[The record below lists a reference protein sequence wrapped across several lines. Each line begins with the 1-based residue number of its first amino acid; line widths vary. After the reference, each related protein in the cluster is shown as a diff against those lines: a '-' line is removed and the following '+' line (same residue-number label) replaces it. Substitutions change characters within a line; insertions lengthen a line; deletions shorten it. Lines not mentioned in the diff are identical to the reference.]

1 MSLRRYLVLILSAI
15 LILVTFTAAIQGY
28 KNSMLQAS
36 SMADNNL
43 KLLAETLE
51 QLDTSALQMVANK
64 QQSQGIVI
72 QLWQHKKLVLT
83 SNSNITSP
91 LSFFE
96 KGFSNQNVAAKRW
109 RVYSYKQA
117 YTQGKDNWI
126 IVAQPIAEQFT
137 MAEQLIL
144 SAMTPLIFSI
154 PLLAL
159 LIWFIVW
166 RALTPLTQ
174 LISLLQQK
182 RANDLSPVSLP
193 NLSTELIAVQSTLN
207 QLFSRLEH
215 SFTQEKQ
222 FASDAAHEL
231 RTPLT
236 ALTITSNN
244 LLKEE
249 PENNTVQQLAS
260 SVERMAHVIDQILVL
275 NRTTPE
281 QFSHQLQQTNI
292 RLIAQQVIVQLYPE
306 INKKQQN
313 IELDADDI
321 VFPSSEFALATL
333 LQNLISNASKYS
345 PTKSSIIVTI
355 KKVDNI
361 IQLTVEDSGE
371 GIAVS
376 ERDRVFNRFY
386 RIGGDQHHS
395 QVIGCGLGLAI
406 VKHVVILHQGKISLC
421 TSPKLGGL
429 LVLIEL
435 PLTYIDDD
443 VGELVL

>member
-1 MSLRRYLVLILSAI
+1 MSLRRYLVLILSSI
-15 LILVTFTAAIQGY
+15 LILVTFSAAIQGY
-28 KNSMLQAS
+28 KNSMQQAS

-43 KLLAETLE
+43 MLLAQTLN
-51 QLDTSALQMVANK
+51 QLKPSSLQIITNQ
-64 QQSQGIVI
+64 QQSQGIII
-72 QLWQHKKLVLT
+72 QLWQHHKLVLT
-83 SNSNITSP
+83 SNKDIMRP
-91 LSFFE
+91 LSQF
-96 KGFSNQNVAAKRW
+96 KQGFSNQNVAAKRW
-109 RVYSYKQA
+109 RVYSYKQSVK
-117 YTQGKDNWI
+117 QGSKKLTSWI
-126 IVAQPIAEQFT
+126 VVAQPIAEQFT
-137 MAEQLIL
+137 IAEQLIL

-166 RALTPLTQ
+166 RTLTPLTQ

-182 RANDLSPVSLP
+182 RANDLSAVNLP
-193 NLSTELIAVQSTLN
+193 NLSSELIAVQNTLN

-249 PENNTVQQLAS
+249 PENDTVQQLVN

-292 RLIAQQVIVQLYPE
+292 RLTAQQVIVQLYPQ
-306 INKKQQN
+306 IAKKQQN

-345 PTKSSIIVTI
+345 PLKSRIIVTI
-355 KKVDNI
+355 KKIANI
-361 IQLTVEDSGE
+361 MQLTVEDSGD
-371 GIAVS
+371 GIKAE
-376 ERDRVFNRFY
+376 ERARVFDRFY
-386 RIGGDQHHS
+386 RIGGDQHQS
-395 QVIGCGLGLAI
+395 RVIGCGLGLAI
-406 VKHVVILHQGKISLC
+406 VKHVVMLHQGKISLH
-421 TSPKLGGL
+421 TSSVLGGL
-429 LVLIEL
+429 LVLIEIPML
-435 PLTYIDDD
+435 DINEHN
-443 VGELVL
+443 V